1 MTSLKKMRPQSTIAA
16 AFLLALTTLP
26 AAAQEAPAFDP
37 SPYLEQGDIANC
49 IDFASQ
55 ADAQAVLRADP
66 ADPNKLDADKDGIAC
81 ETRPLP
87 RDLVPVQR

>member
-1 MTSLKKMRPQSTIAA
+1 MRTSLAA
-16 AFLLALTTLP
+16 LALLAATAWP
-26 AAAQEAPAFDP
+26 VAAQEDIPVFDP
-37 SPYLEQGDIANC
+37 TPYIGQGDIANC
-49 IDFASQ
+49 PDFASQ

-87 RDLVPVQR
+87 KDLVPVPR